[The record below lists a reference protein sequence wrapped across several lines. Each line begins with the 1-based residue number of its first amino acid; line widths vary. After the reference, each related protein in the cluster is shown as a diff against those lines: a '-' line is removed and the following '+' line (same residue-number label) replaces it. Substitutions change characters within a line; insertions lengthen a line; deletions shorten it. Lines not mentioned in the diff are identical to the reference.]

1 MTTDYQKR
9 IAEMDEQVRQSVY
22 IPLSDMA
29 HLHRLCPQSVCRR
42 AGACCGPPREMCKP
56 TVHPRSE
63 AARYMSIRM
72 PFCIAIC
79 WHLFRDEFMYE
90 LKKDMGLLPDGD
102 D

>member
-1 MTTDYQKR
+1 
-9 IAEMDEQVRQSVY
+9 
-22 IPLSDMA
+22 
-29 HLHRLCPQSVCRR
+29 
-42 AGACCGPPREMCKP
+42 
-56 TVHPRSE
+56 
-63 AARYMSIRM
+63 MSIRM